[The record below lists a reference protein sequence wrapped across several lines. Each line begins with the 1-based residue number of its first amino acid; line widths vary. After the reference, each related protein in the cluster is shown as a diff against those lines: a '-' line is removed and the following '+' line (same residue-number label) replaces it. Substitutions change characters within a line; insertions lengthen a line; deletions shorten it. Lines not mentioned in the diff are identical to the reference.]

1 MTTEKFVKKINRML
15 VAGIILS
22 NLFLIAFV
30 IFFSIDDPDV
40 SINKD
45 KKKFVKLEIASW
57 VFGTLTAIIL
67 ITSSAYTVVILKR
80 LYGNDF
86 SRTTGFMIVI
96 VVTFCLAFG
105 ARTLY
110 EWIMYFYYRKEQNP
124 NLVLDMMQVMTV
136 FMPILWDLFPIWII
150 FVLHHDNYSKQA
162 RYN

>member
-86 SRTTGFMIVI
+86 SRTTGFMIII

-136 FMPILWDLFPIWII
+136 FMPILWDLIPIWII

>member
-124 NLVLDMMQVMTV
+124 NLVLNMMQVMTV

-162 RYN
+162 RYI

>member
-86 SRTTGFMIVI
+86 SRTTGFMIII

-162 RYN
+162 RYI

>member
-40 SINKD
+40 SKNKD
-45 KKKFVKLEIASW
+45 KKEFVKLEIASW

-86 SRTTGFMIVI
+86 SRTTGFMIII

>member
-86 SRTTGFMIVI
+86 SRTTGFMIII